1 MKLGLVLL
9 HRDWEHG
16 APKEGLLLDNDGG
29 KGRNTRWCR
38 NVENIS
44 MLRQI
49 EDQVG
54 KDEQL
59 GVSKKK
65 NHQNDFLWKMKYF
78 DVTAKSLGLRIFL
91 QGKQTVKYDRQ
102 IFSTAG
108 SRKGELW
115 SHRRVQRR
123 FGVLRLKRV

>member
-1 MKLGLVLL
+1 M
-9 HRDWEHG
+9 E
-16 APKEGLLLDNDGG
+16 AKEETLAG
-29 KGRNTRWCR
+29 
-38 NVENIS
+38 VEMLKIFF

-49 EDQVG
+49 EDQVDG
-54 KDEQL
+54 QL

-91 QGKQTVKYDRQ
+91 QGKQMVKYDRQ

-115 SHRRVQRR
+115 SHRRVQRSK
-123 FGVLRLKRV
+123 FGLLRLKGV